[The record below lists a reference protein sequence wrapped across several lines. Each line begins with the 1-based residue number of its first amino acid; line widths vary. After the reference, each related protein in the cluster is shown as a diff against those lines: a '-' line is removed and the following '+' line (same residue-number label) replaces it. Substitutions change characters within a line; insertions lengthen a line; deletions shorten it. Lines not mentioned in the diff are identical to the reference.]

1 MQCHAHALCTVR
13 FDGAQLAA
21 PAGFQRC
28 TLQGDS
34 THTLTMHNAR
44 VHRGSSTARLP
55 GSAASQLE
63 RRICSCTPL
72 GPGIATATC
81 PTHMLS
87 SSRACCHASA
97 HANGL
102 SCTRTTRFNGQTAAK
117 PLVMPAVAVGTLETR
132 RCKAKGPA
140 AGAPPCQHHELTSD
154 SCLMRKTTPHTNTA
168 PHRPARQARFG
179 DNRHSA
185 TLQHMARHAVRVPAQ
200 CLSKLHHADPRA
212 TLTAHRMTL
221 HMASRLAPMC

>member
-34 THTLTMHNAR
+34 THTNDAQCTRSPWQQHCALARQCGLTTGAAHLLAHPTWTRHCDGN
-44 VHRGSSTARLP
+44 LP
-55 GSAASQLE
+55 N
-63 RRICSCTPL
+63 
-72 GPGIATATC
+72 
-81 PTHMLS
+81 
-87 SSRACCHASA
+87 A
-97 HANGL
+97 HAEL
-102 SCTRTTRFNGQTAAK
+102 QPCMLPRKCTCQRFVMHSHNTLHGQTAAK